1 MQALQAV
8 HGALMDMLSCLLE
21 ELAALTHAEVTA
33 ASGIRLGPLRLPPLA
48 RPATLSYLGGSRSAG
63 SVGGAELGSAALG
76 SGGGGG
82 DAGAAGEAAAGD
94 GTNALGQHASS
105 LDESERRAM
114 VTNLRDMDLLVLK
127 DLLCHLKRLPADQA
141 LGLLQLGL
149 CGPGSGFGTGPG
161 LGPGPLVRAASAVSN
176 FYVGRVGSSGGLP
189 VEDRQAALQVLTNA
203 LVAAKA
209 ALDRR
214 QAAVEAAAAA
224 AANGVRMGH
233 GAGAGQWPQGP
244 WQQQQQQQN
253 QYPHQ
258 QQQQQQQQHY
268 HQQQHGQLP
277 GARQASGAG
286 AASNHL
292 PNGAGAEAPGGV
304 DGVGGEVSPAALG
317 QAVND
322 HLVQP
327 LEELVAMQFPCRRP
341 AHMKTLPA
349 LPPAVCGVWGMGCR
363 LCYKNVS
370 CADSLPSGA

>member
-1 MQALQAV
+1 
-8 HGALMDMLSCLLE
+8 MDMLSCLLE
-21 ELAALTHAEVTA
+21 ELAALTHAAVTA

-63 SVGGAELGSAALG
+63 SVGGVGGAGLGSAAWG
-76 SGGGGG
+76 SGGGGGGG
-82 DAGAAGEAAAGD
+82 DAGAAGEAAGGD
-94 GTNALGQHASS
+94 GTNALGQRASS

-141 LGLLQLGL
+141 LGLLQPGLG
-149 CGPGSGFGTGPG
+149 GPGSGFGTGSG
-161 LGPGPLVRAASAVSN
+161 LGPGPLVRAASAVPD
-176 FYVGRVGSSGGLP
+176 FCVGGVGGSGGLP

-224 AANGVRMGH
+224 AANGMRMGY
-233 GAGAGQWPQGP
+233 GAGPGQWPQGQ
-244 WQQQQQQQN
+244 WQQQQQQN
-253 QYPHQ
+253 QYPYQ
-258 QQQQQQQQHY
+258 QQQQQQQYYQ
-268 HQQQHGQLP
+268 QQQHGQLP
-277 GARQASGAG
+277 GARQAPGAG
-286 AASNHL
+286 AAANHP

-304 DGVGGEVSPAALG
+304 DGVGGEVSPSALG

-349 LPPAVCGVWGMGCR
+349 LPPAVCGVCGVWDVDCVIKIM
-363 LCYKNVS
+363 
-370 CADSLPSGA
+370 